1 MTISDI
7 IDQITI
13 EGRIIIRKIRE
24 EDAIEIYR
32 TDECGGTGLQ
42 ITKELKPYADME
54 IKYMY
59 PILDIKKSIRGD
71 AVEIGA
77 LVIEVE

>member
-1 MTISDI
+1 MTISNI

-24 EDAIEIYR
+24 EDTIEIYR

-59 PILDIKKSIRGD
+59 PILDIKSIRED